1 MNYQLSAAIQQ
12 MGCGPAD
19 IITLCGFMGL
29 PGKSIRYHIK
39 EVEHTLGKI
48 QISTKEKSEED
59 AVKEEILAHEEHEHD
74 GLTTYEC
81 TVRGH
86 EHPPLPK
93 LKGSYGK
100 KIII

>member
-1 MNYQLSAAIQQ
+1 

-48 QISTKEKSEED
+48 QIRANERSEED
-59 AVKEEILAHEEHEHD
+59 AVKEEILAHEEHECD
-74 GLTTYEC
+74 GLTRHEC
-81 TVRGH
+81 TAIGH

-93 LKGSYGK
+93 LKGSYGT
-100 KIII
+100 KISI